1 MANSRIATSSI
12 LQGFPKSRSMLAGNT
27 PTSGPSDYESIS
39 TITVG
44 SGGSTTITFSSIPST
59 YSHLQLRIV
68 ANSGGDRLQ
77 FNSDTGSNY
86 ARHYIYGSGSAASA
100 GGSSNTTYAAV
111 GDYTTTASF
120 FPGTIVDI
128 LDYANTNKYKTVR
141 SYTGFDNNTQGEVF
155 QFSGH
160 WRSNSAISSI
170 TITGGTMAQYST
182 YALYGVK

>member
-1 MANSRIATSSI
+1 
-12 LQGFPKSRSMLAGNT
+12 MLAGNAYY
-27 PTSGPSDYESIS
+27 PGPSDYESIA

-44 SGGSTTITFSSIPST
+44 AGGSTSITFSSIPST

-77 FNSDTGSNY
+77 FNSDTGTNY
-86 ARHYIYGSGSAASA
+86 ARHYILGNGTAASA
-100 GGSSNTTYAAV
+100 GGTANTTYAAV
-111 GDYTTTASF
+111 GDYTATASF
-120 FPGTIVDI
+120 FPGTIIDI

-141 SYTGFDNNTQGEVF
+141 SHTGFDNNTQGEAF